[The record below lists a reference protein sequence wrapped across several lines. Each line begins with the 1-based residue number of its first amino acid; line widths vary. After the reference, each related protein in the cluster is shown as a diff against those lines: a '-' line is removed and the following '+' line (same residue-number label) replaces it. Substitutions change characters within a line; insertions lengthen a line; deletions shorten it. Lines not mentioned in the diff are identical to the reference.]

1 MVAVLHG
8 IQLRILE
15 SSAGLSPHSGLDMDS
30 QDMLSQ
36 SSKGRRQLVTF
47 CHMLAEEMPSQF
59 GDGLDVDAF
68 GGIGCTDEASQSGNI
83 VSDTCASVESI
94 CRELIT
100 SLSAFM

>member
-1 MVAVLHG
+1 
-8 IQLRILE
+8 
-15 SSAGLSPHSGLDMDS
+15 
-30 QDMLSQ
+30 
-36 SSKGRRQLVTF
+36 
-47 CHMLAEEMPSQF
+47 MLAEEMPSQF